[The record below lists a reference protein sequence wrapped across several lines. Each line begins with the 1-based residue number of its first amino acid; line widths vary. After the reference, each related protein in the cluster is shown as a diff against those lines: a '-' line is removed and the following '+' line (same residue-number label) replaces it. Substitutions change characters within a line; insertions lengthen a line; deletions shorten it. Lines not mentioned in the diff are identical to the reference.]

1 MKTLPIQKLAESL
14 RSVSLDNSLSSC
26 ETTEAKHV
34 LKQIKQAGLGN
45 DRTGVET
52 PRFLRYS
59 EGARF
64 TQVFTGQNLTGYL
77 QSPSN

>member
-1 MKTLPIQKLAESL
+1 MFKSLSNHENIIYQMKTLPIQKLAESL

-45 DRTGVET
+45 DQDGAET
-52 PRFLRYS
+52 PRFSYV
-59 EGARF
+59 
-64 TQVFTGQNLTGYL
+64 Q
-77 QSPSN
+77 